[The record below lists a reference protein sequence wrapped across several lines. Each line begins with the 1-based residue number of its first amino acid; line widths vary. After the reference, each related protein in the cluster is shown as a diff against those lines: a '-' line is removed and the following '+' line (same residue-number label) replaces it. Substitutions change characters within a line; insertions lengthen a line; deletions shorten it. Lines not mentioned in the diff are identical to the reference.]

1 MIGLDSNILVR
12 YITHDDEAQTAVVT
26 KLVASLSSDSPGY
39 VSLVVLVE
47 LIWVL
52 EGFFD
57 FKKNEVEDVVES
69 LLRGREILLER
80 PDLVEQ
86 AVRKFKS
93 GKADLA
99 DCIIERT
106 AHAAG
111 CDYTLTF
118 DRKAVS
124 GGMRLLKSDVG

>member
-1 MIGLDSNILVR
+1 MIGLDTNILVR
-12 YITHDDEAQTAVVT
+12 YITHDDAAQTAIAT
-26 KLVASLSSDSPGY
+26 KRMASLSSESPGY

-52 EGFFD
+52 EDFFD
-57 FKKNEVEDVVES
+57 FKKKEVEDVVQS

-86 AVRKFKS
+86 AIRKFNR
-93 GKADLA
+93 GNADLA
-99 DCIIERT
+99 DCIIERA

-111 CDYTLTF
+111 CDYTVTF
-118 DRKAVS
+118 DRKAVT
-124 GGMRLLKSDVG
+124 GAGMILLK

>member
-1 MIGLDSNILVR
+1 MIGLDTNILVR
-12 YITHDDEAQTAVVT
+12 FITHDDATQAATAMR
-26 KLVASLSSDSPGY
+26 LMASLSADSPGY

-52 EGFFD
+52 EGFYRFRG
-57 FKKNEVEDVVES
+57 KEVEDVVES
-69 LLRGREILLER
+69 LLRGREMRLER

-86 AVRKFKS
+86 AVRRFKAGS
-93 GKADLA
+93 ADLA
-99 DCIIERT
+99 DCIIERA

-124 GGMRLLKSDVG
+124 AGMKLAI

>member
-1 MIGLDSNILVR
+1 MIGLDTNILVR
-12 YITHDDEAQTAVVT
+12 YITHDDAAQTAIVM
-26 KLVASLSSDSPGY
+26 KLMASLSSESLGY

-52 EGFFD
+52 EDFFD
-57 FKKNEVEDVVES
+57 FSKKEVEDVVES
-69 LLRGREILLER
+69 LLRGREILFER

-93 GKADLA
+93 GNADFA
-99 DCIIERT
+99 DCIIERA

-111 CDYTLTF
+111 SEYTLTF
-118 DRKAVS
+118 DRKALS
-124 GGMRLLKSDVG
+124 AGMKLAV

>member
-1 MIGLDSNILVR
+1 MIGLDTNILVR
-12 YITHDDEAQTAVVT
+12 YITHDDAAQTAIAT
-26 KLVASLSSDSPGY
+26 KLMASLSSESLGY

-52 EGFFD
+52 EDFFD
-57 FKKNEVEDVVES
+57 FSKKEVEDVVES
-69 LLRGREILLER
+69 LLRGREIFLER

-86 AVRKFKS
+86 AIRKFKS
-93 GKADLA
+93 GNADLA
-99 DCIIERT
+99 DCIIERA

-111 CDYTLTF
+111 CDYILTF

-124 GGMRLLKSDVG
+124 GGMRMLQ

>member
-1 MIGLDSNILVR
+1 MIGLDTNVLVR
-12 YITHDDEAQTAVVT
+12 FITHDDPSQTAIVMRVM
-26 KLVASLSSDSPGY
+26 ASLSSDSPGF

-52 EGFFD
+52 EAFYH
-57 FKKNEVEDVVES
+57 FKKKEVEDVVES

-80 PDLVEQ
+80 PEIVEQ
-86 AVRKFKS
+86 AVRSFKAS
-93 GKADLA
+93 NADFA
-99 DCIIERT
+99 DCIIERA

-111 CDYTLTF
+111 CDDTLTF

-124 GGMRLLKSDVG
+124 TGMKLAG

>member
-1 MIGLDSNILVR
+1 MIGLDTNILVR
-12 YITHDDEAQTAVVT
+12 FITHDDPAQTAIVM
-26 KLVASLSSDSPGY
+26 KLMASLSSESLGY
-39 VSLVVLVE
+39 VSLAVLVE
-47 LIWVL
+47 LVWVL

-57 FKKNEVEDVVES
+57 FKKKEVEDVVES

-80 PDLVEQ
+80 PDIIEQ

-93 GKADLA
+93 GNADLA
-99 DCIIERT
+99 DCIIERA

-124 GGMRLLKSDVG
+124 AGMKLAV

>member
-1 MIGLDSNILVR
+1 MIGLDTNILVR
-12 YITHDDEAQTAVVT
+12 FITHDDPAQTAIVM
-26 KLVASLSSDSPGY
+26 KLMASLSSESLGY
-39 VSLVVLVE
+39 VSLAVLVE
-47 LIWVL
+47 LVWVL

-57 FKKNEVEDVVES
+57 FKKKEVEDVVES

-80 PDLVEQ
+80 PDIIEQ

-93 GKADLA
+93 GNADLA
-99 DCIIERT
+99 DCIIERA

-118 DRKAVS
+118 DRKGVSAGMKLAV
-124 GGMRLLKSDVG
+124 

>member
-1 MIGLDSNILVR
+1 MIGLDTNILVR
-12 YITHDDEAQTAVVT
+12 YITHDDAAQTAVVM
-26 KLVASLSSDSPGY
+26 KLMASLSSESLGY
-39 VSLVVLVE
+39 VSLVILVE

-57 FKKNEVEDVVES
+57 FKKKEVEDVVES

-93 GKADLA
+93 GNADLA
-99 DCIIERT
+99 DCIIERA
-106 AHAAG
+106 AHVAG
-111 CDYTLTF
+111 CDYTVTF
-118 DRKAVS
+118 DRKAA
-124 GGMRLLKSDVG
+124 GAGMQLLKY

>member
-1 MIGLDSNILVR
+1 MIGLDTNILVR
-12 YITHDDEAQTAVVT
+12 YITHDDDAQTAVVR

-52 EGFFD
+52 EDCFD
-57 FKKNEVEDVVES
+57 FKKKEVEDVVES
-69 LLRGREILLER
+69 LQRGREILLER

-93 GKADLA
+93 GNADLA
-99 DCIIERT
+99 DCIIERA

-111 CDYTLTF
+111 CEYTLTF
-118 DRKAVS
+118 DRKALTA
-124 GGMRLLKSDVG
+124 GMKLAV

>member
-1 MIGLDSNILVR
+1 MIGLDTNILVR
-12 YITHDDEAQTAVVT
+12 YITHDDATQTAIVT
-26 KLVASLSSDSPGY
+26 KLMASLSSESGY

-57 FKKNEVEDVVES
+57 FRKKEIEDVVES
-69 LLRGREILLER
+69 LLRAREIVLER

-93 GKADLA
+93 GNPDFA
-99 DCIIERT
+99 DCIIERA

-111 CDYTLTF
+111 CEYAVTL
-118 DRKAVS
+118 DPKAVAA
-124 GGMRLLKSDVG
+124 GMRLPK

>member
-1 MIGLDSNILVR
+1 MIGLDTNILVR
-12 YITHDDEAQTAVVT
+12 YITHDDAAQTAIAT
-26 KLVASLSSDSPGY
+26 KLMASLSSESLGY

-52 EGFFD
+52 EDFFD
-57 FKKNEVEDVVES
+57 FKKKEVEDVVQS

-86 AVRKFKS
+86 AIRKFNR
-93 GKADLA
+93 GNADLA
-99 DCIIERT
+99 DCIIERA

-111 CDYTLTF
+111 CDYTVTF
-118 DRKAVS
+118 DRKAVT
-124 GGMRLLKSDVG
+124 GAGMILLK

>member
-1 MIGLDSNILVR
+1 MIGLDTNLLVR
-12 YITHDDEAQTAVVT
+12 FLTHDDPSQTAVVM
-26 KLVASLSSDSPGY
+26 KVMASLTSDSPGF

-52 EGFFD
+52 EALYQ
-57 FKKNEVEDVVES
+57 FKKKEVEDVVES
-69 LLRGREILLER
+69 MLRGREILLER
-80 PDLVEQ
+80 PDIVEQ
-86 AVRKFKS
+86 ALRKFKA

-99 DCIIERT
+99 DCIIER
-106 AHAAG
+106 ANHAAG

-124 GGMRLLKSDVG
+124 AGMKLAG